1 MRRGKSPQNI
11 NEELNKM
18 RRLMNFDISQNSH
31 DVLSESIIE
40 KSVLTEQL
48 NKYKNYKIINQKEVS
63 GKESRAYGGIY
74 GGDEI
79 GEILQGVIN
88 FSENGKKF
96 LQYTQKFS
104 DWNNK
109 TEVIKLLNTLIS
121 NELVRVEEIIDGKSA
136 YEKSLQAQE
145 KARQRQTYDG
155 EDAMFAPKL
164 RGRGDKKG
172 KVDLSATVAEK
183 RIAYFKTKGLN
194 IPGITDDWADLNMG
208 TEAGLSGGNINIFKE
223 PEPDPTD
230 DPDTDPDPVSIDIN
244 FKLSDPYVFDSVE
257 LSDKGKNQYRKFLK
271 IYNKTKKENS
281 DKWIDYINFLKS
293 KSPLYLNA
301 FSSKDGNPN
310 TIIAKKESTTTKTYE
325 DCRVSGGR
333 SRESYDKCLSVAR
346 AKEMVKRLETDIPEL
361 KGVFTP
367 VGKGYKISSNSW
379 TEGKTNH
386 NSKNTANDR
395 YFNVESWPTYT
406 YETETVD
413 DEKEIEK
420 EEDLDI
426 LFDVKEHPRGL
437 KAAGEWRIGKELGIG
452 NQIVRFWKA
461 ENDQNILVL
470 IDDIDNIFDSLG
482 IDIKS
487 KIHTYYGFREGGLNG
502 QYKFKVTLNDEG
514 VTAYVPDGPLF
525 FKGWQNIS
533 DPQQDITIGVGTEYH
548 RAIVKIKDPFLEI
561 GWVNFIVDNN
571 PNRRG
576 RYIKS

>member
-11 NEELNKM
+11 NEEVNKM

-40 KSVLTEQL
+40 KSVLSEQL
-48 NKYKNYKIINQKEVS
+48 NKYKNYKIINNYNLS
-63 GKESRAYGGIY
+63 GKETRAHGNIY
-74 GGDEI
+74 LGDEI
-79 GEILQGVIN
+79 GEISQGVIN

-121 NELVRVEEIIDGKSA
+121 NELVIINEISDGKSA
-136 YEKSLQAQE
+136 YDDNLKDQE
-145 KARQRQTYDG
+145 KKRQVQTYDG

-172 KVDLSATVAEK
+172 KVDLSAEVAEK

-208 TEAGLSGGNINIFKE
+208 TKAGLSGGNIIIFKE
-223 PEPDPTD
+223 PDPDPTD
-230 DPDTDPDPVSIDIN
+230 DPDPVSIDIN

-257 LSDKGKNQYRKFLK
+257 LSDKGNKQYRKFLK
-271 IYNKTKKENS
+271 IYNKTKKDNS
-281 DKWIDYINFLKS
+281 DKWEDYINFLKS
-293 KSPLYLNA
+293 KTPLYLNA
-301 FSSKDGNPN
+301 FSSKDGNPD

-333 SRESYDKCLSVAR
+333 SRESYDKCLSEAR

-379 TEGKTNH
+379 TEGKSDH
-386 NSKNTANDR
+386 NYKNTANDR

-406 YETETVD
+406 YETDIVND
-413 DEKEIEK
+413 EK

-426 LFDVKEHPRGL
+426 LFDVREHPQGL
-437 KAAGEWRIGKELGIG
+437 KAAGEWKIGEELGIG
-452 NQIVRFWKA
+452 NQVVRFWKA
-461 ENDQNILVL
+461 KNNQNILVM
-470 IDDIDNIFDSLG
+470 IDDIENIFDSLG
-482 IDIKS
+482 IEVGS
-487 KIHTYYGFREGGLNG
+487 KIHGYYGYRKGGLNG
-502 QYKFKVTLNDEG
+502 QYKFKVMLNDEG
-514 VTAYVPDGPLF
+514 VTAYVPYGPLF

-533 DPQQDITIGVGTEYH
+533 DTQQDITRGAGTEYH
-548 RAIVKIKDPFLEI
+548 RAIVQVKDPFLEI
-561 GWVNFIVDNN
+561 GWVNFMVGNN

-576 RYIKS
+576 RSVKS